1 MKTERDIKYCLSEG
15 IPREEIIKDSLE
27 LMLADVSGVL
37 RRYNKLRP
45 TLTPEEAVEEIR
57 KIINQEVS
65 EE

>member
-1 MKTERDIKYCLSEG
+1 MTK
-15 IPREEIIKDSLE
+15 EEI
-27 LMLADVSGVL
+27 LADVSGVL

-57 KIINQEVS
+57 KIINREDS

>member
-1 MKTERDIKYCLSEG
+1 MTK
-15 IPREEIIKDSLE
+15 EEI
-27 LMLADVSGVL
+27 LADISGVL

-57 KIINQEVS
+57 KIINREDS